1 MVLLDLGSDWVT
13 PSWLPLALAVLLLA
27 VIGFLYWSMR
37 RNLNKISVPPRVPS
51 PPSSPPTPPTPT
63 H

>member
-13 PSWLPLALAVLLLA
+13 PSWLPLALAVLLLV

-37 RNLNKISVPPRVPS
+37 RNLNRISVPPAGS
-51 PPSSPPTPPTPT
+51 PDSPAVEDLENPG